1 MKLRGLSVAFTL
13 ELELHLIQAFYFL
26 VLPDVTVHLLP
37 LPDKSHSLA
46 PSSDYFFLAFSMHF
60 LASVPL
66 LYTIPCAWKIFIL
79 VKSLLILMGS
89 VHVPLTANCYY
100 STDHMEA
107 VSFCLPVEWAEP
119 MSYLSLR
126 CSGPCMEL
134 VQKVN
139 SGNIGTGSKHK
150 KCWVDE

>member
-46 PSSDYFFLAFSMHF
+46 PSSDFFLAFSMHF

-79 VKSLLILMGS
+79 IKSLLILWAQCMCPLLLIAIIALITLRLFPS
-89 VHVPLTANCYY
+89 VSLSELTGPL
-100 STDHMEA
+100 EQ
-107 VSFCLPVEWAEP
+107 AEP

-134 VQKVN
+134 
-139 SGNIGTGSKHK
+139 GIESKLK
-150 KCWVDE
+150 KYWHRQ